1 MMIIIMI
8 FDIGP
13 TLMEVCCAKEK
24 GMIQA
29 LKYSGPVWLCA
40 LNEPA
45 NFALSYN
52 QCLVVWV
59 SEIQVEVTH
68 WYQIFQ

>member
-1 MMIIIMI
+1 MVIINMMIIIMI

-29 LKYSGPVWLCA
+29 LKYSGPV
-40 LNEPA
+40 
-45 NFALSYN
+45 
-52 QCLVVWV
+52 
-59 SEIQVEVTH
+59 
-68 WYQIFQ
+68 